1 MLDIGALRRMRM
13 ERGISMRQMACCLGY
28 ASPCSYFRIEHGLSQ
43 LKLEDA
49 LEISAILDVELGAL
63 LTVEKAEM
71 NP

>member
-1 MLDIGALRRMRM
+1 MRM
-13 ERGISMRQMACCLGY
+13 EKGISMRQMAYRLGY

-49 LEISAILDVELGAL
+49 WEISAILDVALGELL
-63 LTVEKAEM
+63 IVEKAEM